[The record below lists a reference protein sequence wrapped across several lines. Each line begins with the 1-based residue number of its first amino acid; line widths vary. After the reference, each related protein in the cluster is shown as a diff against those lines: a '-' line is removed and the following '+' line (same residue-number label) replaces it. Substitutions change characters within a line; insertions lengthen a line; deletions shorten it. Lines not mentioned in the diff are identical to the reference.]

1 MKWFMVFFL
10 IKNKEVQEKWAATIN
25 LKKKQKTM
33 FQAFIDIFL
42 PNMTGLRKFVWTKY
56 LL

>member
-25 LKKKQKTM
+25 LKKKKTM
-33 FQAFIDIFL
+33 SQTFIDIFL